1 MIGYAIIGCG
11 SIGRKRAEA
20 IKKIGELVGCFDANP
35 SQSEKL
41 ASDYQCRQFESINDL
56 LENQSVQAIV
66 VSTLHDTLTDL
77 TIRSLAAGK
86 YVLVEKPAA
95 RNKNELEKVIQ
106 QQSKS
111 TAKVRVGLNHRYH
124 PAIQKAKSLIDIG
137 AIGKILFIR
146 GRYGH
151 GGRIGYEK
159 EWRADPKISGGGEL
173 LDQGPHL
180 IDLCHW
186 MMGDV
191 RLKFGL
197 YKTYFWNMEV
207 DDNAFIVL
215 ETSNGQIA
223 QLHVSCTEWKNL
235 FSLEIYGE
243 HGKLDVSG
251 LGGSYGLEE
260 LHFFKMTKEM
270 GPPETTAWE
279 YPQADKSFEIE
290 LREFNR
296 DILQKREPSP
306 GINDMKKVLDII
318 SDIYDGGDD

>member
-1 MIGYAIIGCG
+1 MGQNSRSMALIILTQQIFYDHDFVLWQVSSNIGSGIAMIGYAIIGCG

-41 ASDYQCRQFESINDL
+41 ACDYQCRQFGSINDL

-197 YKTYFWNMEV
+197 CKTYFGIWKSTITPLLSLKQAPARSRNYMCLV
-207 DDNAFIVL
+207 Q
-215 ETSNGQIA
+215 NGRTFSH
-223 QLHVSCTEWKNL
+223 LKSMVSTA
-235 FSLEIYGE
+235 SLM
-243 HGKLDVSG
+243 LA
-251 LGGSYGLEE
+251 
-260 LHFFKMTKEM
+260 
-270 GPPETTAWE
+270 AW
-279 YPQADKSFEIE
+279 AVA
-290 LREFNR
+290 
-296 DILQKREPSP
+296 
-306 GINDMKKVLDII
+306 MV
-318 SDIYDGGDD
+318 